1 MRDLGGAISSYLP
14 MTPLSLKTL
23 IIKNTE
29 EMSKVNI
36 SNWKIIIKI
45 IVAIASAL
53 LGVLGSQEINDAN

>member
-1 MRDLGGAISSYLP
+1 
-14 MTPLSLKTL
+14 
-23 IIKNTE
+23 
-29 EMSKVNI
+29 MSKVNI